1 MNILDKFSNYYSSL
15 PIHKKLFIKII
26 LFLLNIIVFSI
37 ILTIFTNINDW
48 STEQKFLLN
57 EMTNKNE
64 NIKKYFKHMINYSFD
79 VFSTVGFGYLIPI
92 TNKSRYITNFMMISA
107 VCILIF

>member
-1 MNILDKFSNYYSSL
+1 MSILDKFSNYYYSL

-26 LFLLNIIVFSI
+26 LFLFNILLFSI
-37 ILTIFTNINDW
+37 ILTVFTNVEDW

-57 EMTNKNE
+57 DMNNKNE
-64 NIKKYFKHMINYSFD
+64 HIKKYFKHMINYSFD

-92 TNKSRYITNFMMISA
+92 TNKSRIITNFMMISTI
-107 VCILIF
+107 CIIIV